1 MTERTDRMGLPLVS
15 VIIPTYRDWERLAL
29 CLDALHRQS
38 YPSSLIDILV
48 VNNDPATP
56 PPASL
61 ALPTNARMIQE
72 ASPGSYAARN
82 RGLEEAKG
90 DLIGFTDSDCIPE
103 PDWVANA
110 AAEAANQ
117 KDDSFRI
124 TGPVRLFRKAGESWM
139 AWKFESI
146 TAFNQKHNV
155 RNGVAVTANLFV
167 SRAVFKQVGKFDAE
181 LFSGGDIAWNRLASQ
196 KGVALAYS
204 DAVVVNHPARATMGE
219 IISKSRRVF
228 GGEFVRAQRDGRL
241 LRFLLGLLAPPVRYM
256 RILINDGKPISNI
269 LFASGVYWGI
279 KLLMLPEMIRLSFG
293 GTPAR
298 Q

>member
-1 MTERTDRMGLPLVS
+1 MIVRMDSPDSPLVS
-15 VIIPTYRDWERLAL
+15 IIIPTYRDWERLAL
-29 CLDALHRQS
+29 CLDALRNQT
-38 YPSSLIDILV
+38 YPGSLIEVLV

-56 PPASL
+56 SPVSL
-61 ALPTNARMIQE
+61 VLPTNARMIQE
-72 ASPGSYAARN
+72 PIPGSYAARN
-82 RGLEEAKG
+82 RGLQEAKG

-103 PDWVANA
+103 PDWVASAVSA
-110 AAEAANQ
+110 AINQ
-117 KDDSFRI
+117 NDESVRI
-124 TGPVRLFRKAGESWM
+124 TGPVRLFRKPGESWM

-167 SRAVFKQVGKFDAE
+167 SRAVFKQVGMFDAE

-196 KGVALAYS
+196 KGVALVYF
-204 DAVVVNHPARATMGE
+204 DAAVVNHPARATMGE

-228 GGEFVRAQRDGRL
+228 GGEFVRAQRDARL
-241 LRFLLGLLAPPVRYM
+241 LRFFLGLLAPPVRYM
-256 RILINDGKPISNI
+256 RVLINDGKPISNI
-269 LFASGVYWGI
+269 LFASGVYWWI

-293 GTPAR
+293 DTPAR